1 MISPRQWIISQKYG
15 KKGALQVNPQKT
27 KGPQIQPVKVLA
39 GGLLSQGIRMIYK
52 DPASKAALK
61 KLTSWVK
68 SKYKT
73 KKLGTLGKLELKKH
87 KGEGLAKYAK
97 LLQTKTTSAAFKG
110 SKKKAK
116 LATGAFRKTELQAT
130 AYAKKINEITKAL
143 INKKPG
149 VTLHSGG
156 GLIIGKNVDKDLL

>member
-1 MISPRQWIISQKYG
+1 MISPRQWIISNKYG
-15 KKGALQVNPQKT
+15 KKGALQVNQQKT

-68 SKYKT
+68 SKYKG
-73 KKLGTLGKLELKKH
+73 KFGTLGKLEVKRRKA
-87 KGEGLAKYAK
+87 EGLQKYAK
-97 LLQTKTTSAAFKG
+97 LLQTKSTTAAFKG
-110 SKKKAK
+110 SAKKSKQ
-116 LATGAFRKTELQAT
+116 ATGVFRKTELQLQGYQTKLNA
-130 AYAKKINEITKAL
+130 ITKAL